1 MGDKWAVQETGFL
14 NIHFMLCQCLLTEL
28 KLMFVSV
35 MDS

>member
-1 MGDKWAVQETGFL
+1 MGCSRDRLLKYSFYAL
-14 NIHFMLCQCLLTEL
+14 QCLLTEL